1 MRAKAVLFDK
11 DGTLLDFQRTWGP
24 WTVSVVQE
32 LAAGDDGL
40 AADMAQ
46 AWGLDRENC
55 RILSD
60 SVVIAGTVEQVA
72 GAVLAFRPDMT
83 LAQMISFLDKTGARA
98 VPVPVV
104 PLGAFLGEIAAL
116 GLAIGIATND
126 SETTARAQLRALGVE
141 QRFDFIAGYDSGH
154 GAKPASG
161 MCLAFAEHISEQPGD
176 IVMVGDSAHDLRAG
190 RAAGMRT
197 VAVLTGVAG
206 AGELAPLADVVLPDI
221 GHLPGW
227 LAG

>member
-24 WTVSVVQE
+24 WTASVVHE
-32 LAAGDDGL
+32 LAAGDEAL

-46 AWGLDRENC
+46 AWGLERENC
-55 RILSD
+55 RILPD

-72 GAVLAFRPDMT
+72 GAILPFRPDMT
-83 LAQMISFLDKTGARA
+83 LAQMIAFLDKTGAQA
-98 VPVPVV
+98 APVPVV
-104 PLGAFLGEIAAL
+104 PLGDLLDQIAAL

-126 SETTARAQLRALGVE
+126 SEATALAQLRVLGVA

-154 GAKPASG
+154 GAKPAPG
-161 MCLAFAEHISEQPGD
+161 MCLAFADHISEQPANV
-176 IVMVGDSAHDLRAG
+176 VMVGDSAHDLRAG

-206 AGELAPLADVVLPDI
+206 MGELAPLADVVLPDI

-227 LAG
+227 LAR